1 MKGNPLKDLRI
12 FQNLDNL
19 APDHEGRTR
28 AQADGVTA
36 ALALFLA
43 IVIWASNSIMVKVV
57 LREITPLTLTWLRF
71 LLAAL
76 FYVPFAL
83 ATWKSAPGY
92 SRREWMLLVGAGIAL
107 VPMFSLTLYWALT
120 YTSVAN
126 TALVR
131 MTEPAWVL
139 LLGAAFLGER
149 ATGRQMAGLALAL
162 VGTAALVLL
171 GRQPSVSGDHH
182 MLGMAFMV
190 ANSLAWV
197 GYILCA
203 KDLLRRHRVTLVTI
217 HAALA
222 GSAVLFLVTGPTHAA
237 MVAREAMAM
246 SPFAW
251 ALVIGMALVVTIGS
265 NQLFSYGLQRTTAGA
280 AAAYSYLTPVL
291 AAVLAWLVLGEPIT
305 TVVVVCG
312 LMIALGVYLLNQA

>member
-1 MKGNPLKDLRI
+1 
-12 FQNLDNL
+12 
-19 APDHEGRTR
+19 
-28 AQADGVTA
+28 VTA
-36 ALALFLA
+36 AAALLLA
-43 IVIWASNSIMVKVV
+43 ILIWASNSIMVKVV

-76 FYVPFAL
+76 FYAPFAV
-83 ATWKSAPGY
+83 ATWRRAPRY
-92 SRREWMLLVGAGIAL
+92 SPREWVLLVGAGVAL
-107 VPMFSLTLYWALT
+107 VPVFSLTLYWALT

-139 LLGAAFLGER
+139 LLGAVLFGEQ
-149 ATGRQMAGLALAL
+149 ATRRQLAGLALAL

-182 MLGMAFMV
+182 MLGIAFMV

-197 GYILCA
+197 AYILCF
-203 KDLLRRHRVTLVTI
+203 KNLLLRHRVTRVTV

-237 MVAREAMAM
+237 GIAREAMAM
-246 SPFAW
+246 SLFAW
-251 ALVIGMALVVTIGS
+251 SLVVAMALIVTIGS
-265 NQLFSYGLQRTTAGA
+265 NQLFSYGLQRVTAGA

-291 AAVLAWLVLGEPIT
+291 AAALAWLFLGEPIT
-305 TVVVVCG
+305 TVMVVCG
-312 LMIALGVYLLNQA
+312 MVIATGVYLLNRA

>member
-1 MKGNPLKDLRI
+1 M
-12 FQNLDNL
+12 
-19 APDHEGRTR
+19 
-28 AQADGVTA
+28 TA

-291 AAVLAWLVLGEPIT
+291 AAVLAWLILGEPIT

>member
-1 MKGNPLKDLRI
+1 
-12 FQNLDNL
+12 
-19 APDHEGRTR
+19 
-28 AQADGVTA
+28 VTA
-36 ALALFLA
+36 AGALLLA
-43 IVIWASNSIMVKVV
+43 ILIWASNSIMVKMV

-71 LLAAL
+71 LLAAA
-76 FYVPFAL
+76 FYLPFAA
-83 ATWKSAPGY
+83 ATWRRAPRY
-92 SRREWMLLVGAGIAL
+92 TPREWALLVGAGVAL
-107 VPMFSLTLYWALT
+107 VPVFSLTLYWALI

-139 LLGAAFLGER
+139 LLGAVLLGER
-149 ATGRQMAGLALAL
+149 ATRRQLAGLALAV
-162 VGTAALVLL
+162 VGTASLVLL

-197 GYILCA
+197 TYILCC
-203 KDLLRRHRVTLVTI
+203 KNLLLRHRVTQVTV

-237 MVAREAMAM
+237 SVAREAAAM

-251 ALVIGMALVVTIGS
+251 SLVVAMALIVTIGS
-265 NQLFSYGLQRTTAGA
+265 NQLFSYGLQRVTAGA

-291 AAVLAWLVLGEPIT
+291 AAVLAWLFLGEPIT
-305 TVVVVCG
+305 AVVVVCG
-312 LMIALGVYLLNQA
+312 VVIAAGVYLLNRA